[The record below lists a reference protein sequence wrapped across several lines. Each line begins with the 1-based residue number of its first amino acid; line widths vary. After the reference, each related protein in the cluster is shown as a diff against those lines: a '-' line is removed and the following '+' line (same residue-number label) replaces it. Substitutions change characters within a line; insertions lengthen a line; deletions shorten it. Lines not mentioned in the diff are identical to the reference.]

1 MSGKDTGAK
10 TLGHRARQ
18 GARRRAQPRNGA
30 SKASLRR
37 SRGAGPAI
45 AANHMPDLEKASRK
59 PAFTPRK
66 KLNECSCKNTCAA
79 VRMDVYPP
87 HPIRTCLWSRV
98 GRWASG
104 QEAGQP
110 PGTNWS
116 RTPDRQPEAKP
127 VHLVL
132 HQGRGLKQRRS
143 GLFWSQPGST
153 SGGSKR
159 LVLHCRACGGLPCKR
174 RCPGSDRPCRSLWRL
189 HRAERCGFVS
199 RGTSHRRHLRRGA
212 AP

>member
-1 MSGKDTGAK
+1 M
-10 TLGHRARQ
+10 
-18 GARRRAQPRNGA
+18 
-30 SKASLRR
+30 ASLRPR
-37 SRGAGPAI
+37 QGGGPAGR
-45 AANHMPDLEKASRK
+45 AMPAEITGKALLAR
-59 PAFTPRK
+59 AFTSSRN
-66 KLNECSCKNTCAA
+66 LNGRSQKNACAGGS
-79 VRMDVYPP
+79 MDVYPL

-127 VHLVL
+127 AHLVL
-132 HQGRGLKQRRS
+132 HQGRDLKQRRS

-159 LVLHCRACGGLPCKR
+159 LVLHCRACGVLPCKR

-189 HRAERCGFVS
+189 HRAMRRGSVS
-199 RGTSHRRHLRRGA
+199 RGTSYRRHLRRGA